1 MPCFQVKGN
10 PSDKTHSSHGLLRNI
25 DPRRGR
31 FLHTTP
37 MHYFIDFDR
46 TIFDTDRFKRD
57 IAKRPPF
64 KTLLIQIREIVREFF
79 DPNKTISGRRVLS
92 RSFGTYASHGRFSF
106 LPADLEQYL
115 YPDVVPFL
123 EKHGQ
128 DCTVVTY
135 GVRAF
140 ITAKVATALSGHTLK
155 NIVYT
160 HQKKGSTIR
169 RLCKDV
175 TGPYMF
181 IDDAVFQLVSV
192 QAFCP
197 FVEVREMRRDR
208 GRGDGRWPVLHSL
221 NDIST
226 QAIHEEV
233 SISSLRIAAILNTA
247 SGSCDAGSEE
257 MLTTLLREFKVTDH
271 QIWCGGADYME
282 QAFKE
287 MKQFA
292 PEVLIVL
299 GGDGTIRAGAEA
311 CTSERPFLIPLP
323 GGTMNMLPKA
333 LYGDSPWEEV
343 LRRILESARIK
354 SVSGASANGKQF
366 FIAAILGAPALW
378 AKAREALREGS
389 MGSAL
394 EEGGGALE
402 QMFTMKVTYQF
413 SDTEKGETDAVSVIC
428 PLISEVLPDSEQT
441 LEAAAITVESAAE
454 ALGLAST
461 AAFGTWRDDRR
472 VSIVKTKRVS
482 VSSDQD
488 VPLIL
493 DGEITRAGTR
503 VDIEFLPEA
512 FKALVPHIKK

>member
-1 MPCFQVKGN
+1 
-10 PSDKTHSSHGLLRNI
+10 
-25 DPRRGR
+25 
-31 FLHTTP
+31 

-57 IAKRPPF
+57 VAKRPPL
-64 KTLLIQIREIVREFF
+64 KTLLSQVGEIVREFF
-79 DPNKTISGRRVLS
+79 SSTKTISRRRILS

-106 LPADLEQYL
+106 LPADLQQYL

-123 EKHGQ
+123 EKYGEN
-128 DCTVVTY
+128 CTVVTY

-140 ITAKVATALSGHTLK
+140 ITAKVTTALSGYNLK

-160 HQKKGSTIR
+160 RRKKGRTIR
-169 RLCKDV
+169 RLCKDE
-175 TGPYMF
+175 TGPFMF

-197 FVEVREMRRDR
+197 FVEVREMRR
-208 GRGDGRWPVLHSL
+208 GGGSGDGRWPVLHSL

-226 QAIHEEV
+226 QATHEEISV
-233 SISSLRIAAILNTA
+233 SSLRIAAILNTA

-257 MLTTLLREFKVTDH
+257 VLTALLREY
-271 QIWCGGADYME
+271 QANEYRIWCGDASYME
-282 QAFKE
+282 EAYKE
-287 MKQFA
+287 MKQYA

-311 CTSERPFLIPLP
+311 CTSKGPLLVPLP

-333 LYGDSPWEEV
+333 LYGEGSWEEV
-343 LRRILESARIK
+343 LRNILESARIK

-366 FIAAILGAPALW
+366 FIAAVLGAPALW
-378 AKAREALREGS
+378 ARAREALREGS
-389 MGSAL
+389 VGSAL

-402 QMFTMKVTYQF
+402 QMFTMKVKYQF

-428 PLISEVLPDSEQT
+428 PLISEVLPDSEHT
-441 LEAAAITVESAAE
+441 LEAAAISVESATE

-482 VSSDQD
+482 VSCDQD
-488 VPLIL
+488 IPLIL
-493 DGEITRAGTR
+493 DGETTHAGTS
-503 VDIEFLPEA
+503 VDITFLPEA